1 MKKKPIRLEKK
12 QEKKPIISQYTLIKI
27 QLILIIILIVCLFI
41 TICIIIGRGEQ
52 VTNWY
57 NYQLW
62 LKIENK
68 AYITLKIGL

>member
-27 QLILIIILIVCLFI
+27 QLILIIIVIVCLFI
-41 TICIIIGRGEQ
+41 IMCIIIGRSEQ